1 MIVTRENVHIT
12 DIQVGDCVE
21 HNGKIMTV
29 CRKDLKST
37 FMGTTL
43 FGDSYRS
50 GTVPVVRCTPV
61 HVMPKLTPKEEH

>member
-21 HNGKIMTV
+21 HIGKIMTV

-50 GTVPVVRCTPV
+50 GTIPVVRATPV
-61 HVMPKLTPKEEH
+61 HVMPKLTPKD